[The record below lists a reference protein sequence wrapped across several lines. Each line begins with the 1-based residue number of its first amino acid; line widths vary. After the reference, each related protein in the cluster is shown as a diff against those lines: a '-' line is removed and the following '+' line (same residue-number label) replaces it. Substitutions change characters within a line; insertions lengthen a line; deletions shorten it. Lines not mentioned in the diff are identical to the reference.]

1 MLLYNR
7 VCRKQKI
14 TNQNKNANWISKKYE
29 LAKKYN
35 HDIRNIKSLDNE
47 MIDAIRDMS
56 NENKIDIIISFNTVL
71 KYLKI
76 MLDI

>member
-1 MLLYNR
+1 MSEAKNN
-7 VCRKQKI
+7 KSEQKRELDF
-14 TNQNKNANWISKKYE
+14 KESISKKDE

-35 HDIRNIKSLDNE
+35 HDIRNIQSLDNE

-56 NENKIDIIISFNTVL
+56 HENKMDIIISFNTVL
-71 KYLKI
+71 KNLKI